1 MASITRTKSET
12 VASVFASHRK
22 IRVSVEKELTI
33 EESRELRSLLK
44 AEERKAEGQYSN
56 SFFPR
61 TYTGYWLRDYHYGGR
76 II

>member
-44 AEERKAEGQYSN
+44 AEERKAKGQDAN
-56 SFFPR
+56 SIFTRNF
-61 TYTGYWLRDYHYGGR
+61 TGATLRDYYYGGS
-76 II
+76 IV